1 MIKLRKVLAVFAC
14 TAALGPAHAG
24 LLTQEFVSEWT
35 VSTWDYYG
43 DVAALQWHYI
53 PYLPWDPTLGTL
65 EKVSV
70 STAVS
75 GTKNALED
83 LAIRYSF
90 FTGWSPA
97 AYQFYDA
104 RVFASGASSFADLFE
119 YDIAASNFVTP
130 SYLPQANYYFESRSA
145 TTHQIAARTTL
156 SYQYASATEVA
167 VPEPST
173 AALTAIAAC
182 ALFLGRK
189 SWART
194 TRVG

>member
-14 TAALGPAHAG
+14 TAALAPAHAG

-53 PYLPWDPTLGTL
+53 PYLAWDPALGTL

-75 GTKNALED
+75 GNKNVFED

-90 FTGWSPA
+90 FTGWSSA

-104 RVFASGASSFADLFE
+104 KVFAAGAGSFADLFE
-119 YDIAASNFVTP
+119 YDIAASNFVAP
-130 SYLPQANYYFESRSA
+130 LYLPQANYYFESRSA

-156 SYQYASATEVA
+156 SYQYAYPTEVA

-173 AALTAIAAC
+173 VVLAAIGAC
-182 ALFLGRK
+182 AFFLGRK
-189 SWART
+189 SWARHSG
-194 TRVG
+194 VG